1 MFSFIQGMV
10 ESRYILFKKKKY
22 KLQNKETITNW
33 CSPCVAISTNPLG
46 AGSFSNQTLWV
57 PKLNSIQI
65 YTEWLY
71 NKKTLYKTTTA
82 SICKVVEYL
91 NSETSSH
98 LNLKIVAVLAEIHVS
113 HCQLTLAE
121 TVISL
126 YCVSSNVT
134 TVIRDP
140 TCSFISSSEAGRK
153 ARVKISH
160 DTLCQSGSEHKGRA
174 GCHLHA
180 ASMHSLSI

>member
-1 MFSFIQGMV
+1 M
-10 ESRYILFKKKKY
+10 
-22 KLQNKETITNW
+22 ETITNW